1 MGGRSTGGKIFQ
13 AVLFLGL
20 FTMAAR
26 NVDDPDIW
34 WHLKTGEYI
43 AAHRSVPHSDPF
55 SFTRFGQPW
64 VAHEWLTDLGLYEL
78 YRVTGF
84 AGPILLFAA
93 IITVAFVVLYLRCGP
108 AAYLAGAIALLGV
121 LATRPVWGVR
131 PQIISLL
138 MTSLWLLIL
147 ERSEK
152 NPQALW
158 WTVPLMLLWVNLHA
172 GFALGLAVYAVFF
185 LGNLIEAVFSHKLQ
199 SGLLYPAVLVFA
211 IDVLLVPLNPSG
223 LRMYSYPFET
233 LRSAA
238 MQNYIAEWASPNFHR
253 AEYWPFL
260 LLGLGT
266 FAALACCRAPL
277 RVRDLLLLLASI
289 FASLESIR
297 LIPFFVLIAAPI
309 ISCRLPDWPRSDSQP
324 RLTWPRTA
332 INATIILS
340 LAAFAA
346 IHSQQVI
353 ARQPTIEAQAFPARA
368 AAFLKLHPPDGRIFN
383 HYNWGG
389 YLIWKLYPPIQVFI
403 DGRADLYG
411 EQVFHDF
418 ADAYQLKDNWQ
429 QVLQRWRV
437 ETVIVPPESPLA
449 TGLRANHGWSVE
461 YEDAQAA
468 IFVVSREDR

>member
-1 MGGRSTGGKIFQ
+1 MIPLTTKRTFLV
-13 AVLFLGL
+13 VLFLGM
-20 FTMAAR
+20 FTLAVR

-43 AAHRSVPHSDPF
+43 AAHKSVPRADPF
-55 SFTRFGQPW
+55 SFSRFGQPW

-78 YRVTGF
+78 YRATGF

-93 IITVAFVVLYLRCGP
+93 IVTAAFLLLYLRCGS
-108 AAYLAGAIALLGV
+108 AAYIAGALALLGA

-138 MTSLWLLIL
+138 MTSIWFLIL

-152 NPQALW
+152 NPQLLW
-158 WTVPLMLLWVNLHA
+158 WTVPLTLLWVNLHA
-172 GFALGLAVYAVFF
+172 GFALGLAVYAAFI
-185 LGNLIEAVFSHKLQ
+185 LGDLIEAAFSHKLQ
-199 SGLLYPAVLVFA
+199 SGLLRPAALVFG
-211 IDVLLVPLNPSG
+211 IDVLLVPLNPNG

-233 LRSAA
+233 LRSSA

-260 LLGLGT
+260 VLILAT
-266 FAALACCRAPL
+266 FAALACYRAPL
-277 RVRDLLLLLASI
+277 RVRDLLLMLASI

-309 ISCRLPDWPRSDSQP
+309 ISCRLPSWPRSDSQP
-324 RLTWPRTA
+324 RRTLPRTA
-332 INATIILS
+332 INATIILF
-340 LAAFAA
+340 LAAFAT
-346 IHSQQVI
+346 IRSRQVI
-353 ARQPTIEAQAFPARA
+353 VRQPAIEAQAFPTRA
-368 AAFLKLHPPDGRIFN
+368 VAFLELNPPEGRIFN

-389 YLIWKLYPPIQVFI
+389 YLIWKLHPPIQVFI

-411 EQVFHDF
+411 EEFFHDF
-418 ADAYQLKDNWQ
+418 ADAYQLKDDWQ
-429 QVLQRWRV
+429 QILQRWRI
-437 ETVIVPPESPLA
+437 ETVIVPPDSALA
-449 TGLRANHGWSVE
+449 TGLRADHSWNTE

-468 IFVVSREDR
+468 IFAASRESR